1 MEEPDM
7 TENPDLLAYL
17 GQPFET
23 TELDGQ
29 LWFRADEL
37 GQVMCL
43 AEPEQDVNRVHQMNW
58 QQFSDRLTAFVGV
71 ETREGPRLMRA
82 YNLLGAYVLST
93 YFLSLDAQQ
102 FRRWLLETLIF
113 HQIDVRREIQRLLA
127 LNAELEKRIAALEA
141 DMAQLKQ
148 AFNDFTAD
156 KSPAPEKDG
165 WLEGEFRRLREQQAH
180 QADIILGL
188 SQALQATPPA
198 PVAAPPAAATP
209 AGSAPRALSQFGPVP
224 VYLGVIGGKPCPVV
238 SALDVVAFLGQY
250 AFNDPSWYRFHLG
263 NYIEETGLREGVD
276 YERLHFT
283 GPLGTAVYSGLY
295 HLSLDSAVAI
305 ARQWDDGENDLCHW
319 ARQLAAYLLDCKA
332 RLADWENAQPE
343 PQPAPSPISHH
354 AVPDGPIVLYFG
366 ETPLQMI
373 PLDGKAWFIA
383 KEVCDV
389 LGLSNSRKA
398 ITVLAED
405 ERKLLKNNSVK
416 VSYGIINQKLNENQ
430 EIAVIAYS
438 GLSFLALR
446 CNDALKPGT
455 TAYDFRRWATTEVLE
470 AIFYTGLYQDT
481 RHGRIVQ
488 PFPTAIPAAET
499 PSNTSIA
506 AKPEEPASEEP
517 AKAASKPVTA
527 KAGQPKAQTAAQ
539 PKPAKPAN
547 GKGQP

>member
-1 MEEPDM
+1 M

-29 LWFRADEL
+29 LWLRADEI

-82 YNLLGAYVLST
+82 FNLLGAYVLST

-141 DMAQLKQ
+141 GMAQLKQ
-148 AFNDFTAD
+148 AFKDFTAN
-156 KSPAPEKDG
+156 KNPESQVPGKKD

-180 QADIILGL
+180 QADLLLGL
-188 SQALQATPPA
+188 SQVLQ
-198 PVAAPPAAATP
+198 AAPPAQAAAHSVIAAP
-209 AGSAPRALSQFGPVP
+209 AGPAPRALAQFGPIP
-224 VYLGVIGGKPCPVV
+224 VHLGEIGGKPCPVV
-238 SALDVVAFLGQY
+238 SALDVVAFIGQY
-250 AFNDPSWYRFHLG
+250 AFNDPSWYRFHMG

-305 ARQWDDGENDLCHW
+305 ARQWDGATGDLCHW
-319 ARQLAAYLLDCKA
+319 ARQLAAYLLDCKS
-332 RLADWENAQPE
+332 RLADWESAQPGPTVAPLPDKAGCEAQSDE
-343 PQPAPSPISHH
+343 PM
-354 AVPDGPIVLYFG
+354 VLYFG
-366 ETPLQMI
+366 EMPLR
-373 PLDGKAWFIA
+373 IA
-383 KEVCDV
+383 KYEDGLPWVVAADVC
-389 LGLSNSRKA
+389 
-398 ITVLAED
+398 TVLNIKNVSQALESLCED
-405 ERKLLKNNSVK
+405 EKRICLAYTLGGTQGLWS
-416 VSYGIINQKLNENQ
+416 VSYG
-430 EIAVIAYS
+430 
-438 GLSFLALR
+438 GLSTLILR
-446 CNDALKPGT
+446 CRDAIKPGNK
-455 TAYDFRRWATTEVLE
+455 AYEFRRWVTNEMLVEV
-470 AIFYTGLYQDT
+470 YKTGRYEHPG
-481 RHGRIVQ
+481 HGRIVQ
-488 PFPTAIPAAET
+488 PSPTAIPATET
-499 PSNTSIA
+499 LPNPSIA

-517 AKAASKPVTA
+517 AKAASKPVTT
-527 KAGQPKAQTAAQ
+527 KASKPKAQNATK
-539 PKPAKPAN
+539 PKPSKPAN
-547 GKGQP
+547 GEGQA

>member
-29 LWFRADEL
+29 LWLRADEI

-82 YNLLGAYVLST
+82 FNLLGAYVLST

-141 DMAQLKQ
+141 GMAQLKQ
-148 AFNDFTAD
+148 AFKDFTAN
-156 KSPAPEKDG
+156 KNPESQVPGKKD

-180 QADIILGL
+180 QADLLLGL
-188 SQALQATPPA
+188 SQVLQ
-198 PVAAPPAAATP
+198 AAPPAQAAAHSVIAAP
-209 AGSAPRALSQFGPVP
+209 AGPAPRALAQFGPIP
-224 VYLGVIGGKPCPVV
+224 VHLGEIGGKPCPVV
-238 SALDVVAFLGQY
+238 SALDVVAFIGQY
-250 AFNDPSWYRFHLG
+250 AFNDPSWYRFHMG

-305 ARQWDDGENDLCHW
+305 ARQWDGATGDLCHW

-332 RLADWENAQPE
+332 RLADWENAQLE
-343 PQPAPSPISHH
+343 PLAASSLDAAGFQAD
-354 AVPDGPIVLYFG
+354 PDDTLPFQSGATGTVQVKPVVILH
-366 ETPLQMI
+366 
-373 PLDGKAWFIA
+373 DGKAVTTSL
-383 KEVCDV
+383 EVARYFGKNHRDV
-389 LGLSNSRKA
+389 LRSIEN
-398 ITVLAED
+398 
-405 ERKLLKNNSVK
+405 LKTD
-416 VSYGIINQKLNENQ
+416 LPE
-430 EIAVIAYS
+430 
-438 GLSFLALR
+438 
-446 CNDALKPGT
+446 
-455 TAYDFRRWATTEVLE
+455 DFRLRNFAQTVIERSNPSGGEPIKSPAYELTRDAFTLLAMGFTGKTALAFKLAYIEAFNRMELE
-470 AIFYTGLYQDT
+470 LLDT
-481 RHGRIVQ
+481 RRPLPNPGLTDRQEKI
-488 PFPTAIPAAET
+488 E
-499 PSNTSIA
+499 
-506 AKPEEPASEEP
+506 AKPVK
-517 AKAASKPVTA
+517 AKASKPKVANTT
-527 KAGQPKAQTAAQ
+527 KPD
-539 PKPAKPAN
+539 PAKPAN
-547 GKGQP
+547 GEGQA

>member
-1 MEEPDM
+1 M

-29 LWFRADEL
+29 LWLRADEI

-82 YNLLGAYVLST
+82 FNLLGAYVLST

-141 DMAQLKQ
+141 DMAQLKKALLENASNPRAAQ
-148 AFNDFTAD
+148 
-156 KSPAPEKDG
+156 EKD
-165 WLEGEFRRLREQQAH
+165 WLDGEFRRLHEQQQAH
-180 QADIILGL
+180 QADLIRSL
-188 SQALQATPPA
+188 SQVLQ
-198 PVAAPPAAATP
+198 AAPPAPPATVIAPP
-209 AGSAPRALSQFGPVP
+209 AYPATRPLTQYGPVP
-224 VYLGVIGGKPCPVV
+224 VYHGEIGGKPCPVV
-238 SALDVVAFLGQY
+238 SARDVAFFIG
-250 AFNDPSWYRFHLG
+250 AEVSRDPVYHRLLMGDF
-263 NYIEETGLREGVD
+263 IEEIGLREGID
-276 YERLHFT
+276 FERMYYT
-283 GPLGTAVYSGLY
+283 GPIGTPIFNGLY
-295 HLSLDSAVAI
+295 YLSLDSAVAI
-305 ARQWDDGENDLCHW
+305 ARQRDDVVYEEW
-319 ARQLAAYLLDCKA
+319 QRSRARQLAGYLLDCKA
-332 RLADWENAQPE
+332 RLADWENAQLE
-343 PQPAPSPISHH
+343 PQSAPSQISPH
-354 AVPDGPIVLYFG
+354 AVPDGPTVLYFG

-389 LGLSNSRKA
+389 LGLGNPSKA
-398 ITVLAED
+398 IMVLGDD
-405 ERKLLKNNSVK
+405 ERKSLKNNSLT
-416 VSYGIINQKLNENQ
+416 VSKGVINQQLNPNQ
-430 EIAVIAYS
+430 DIAVIAYS

-455 TAYDFRRWATTEVLE
+455 TAYDFRRWVTTEVLE
-470 AIFYTGLYQDT
+470 AIFDTGLYEHPG
-481 RHGRIVQ
+481 HGRIVQ
-488 PFPTAIPAAET
+488 PSPTAIPAAET
-499 PSNTSIA
+499 PPNPSIA

-517 AKAASKPVTA
+517 AKAASKPVTTRA
-527 KAGQPKAQTAAQ
+527 SKPKAQNAV
-539 PKPAKPAN
+539 KPAN
-547 GKGQP
+547 GRGRK